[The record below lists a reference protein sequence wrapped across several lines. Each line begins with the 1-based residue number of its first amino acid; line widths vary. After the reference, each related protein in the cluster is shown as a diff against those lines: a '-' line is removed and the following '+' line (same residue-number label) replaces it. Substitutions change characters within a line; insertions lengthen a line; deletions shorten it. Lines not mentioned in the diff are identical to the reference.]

1 MRRTGG
7 AGLAASLLTS
17 SSFLTRL
24 SRADTGQSYT
34 GDLVLITQTGASPD
48 KALPKLLE
56 AYQKAHLGIQVKLV
70 QYPEEKFVALYTAAQ
85 AAGEQVDVLMLNGQ
99 DLRRYATS
107 NALTSV
113 DDVGFKTRF
122 LPEALSTF
130 TIDDKLWGF
139 PSGALGGFIVFVNK
153 AILEKFNLQLPAT
166 YDDLKSIA
174 AVLHKNGIA
183 PFTHPGKIIYM
194 WPVWFF
200 TTFAQTSNNRS
211 IERTIEILSG
221 KGKFTDPDVVQ
232 GLDLVFQFGRDK
244 MFSQSVLGL
253 DFGNAKTELLTGK
266 ACFYLFH
273 DSITKPMLE
282 AKAPNF
288 ELDSMLMPNLVGRPV
303 ESQFPG
309 GPGVVLSLPAKVDP
323 SRKQAA
329 LDLIDFLTSDDS
341 DRESVELNGGAV
353 PVNVSVPPA
362 PISIY
367 TKEKSDI
374 SKLTIYLDWFCPPE
388 ITKVLQEGLQAG
400 VVGRTNAE
408 ALGKNLQAALDRLV
422 TSYTPT
428 RSSAKKFGPGHIPS
442 LKLLSTRK
450 SRFSSCLR
458 AEMRPPTKKT
468 TTKTLR
474 GFSTSSLVFVPMEVS
489 ASP

>member
-1 MRRTGG
+1 LRRTGG

-34 GDLVLITQTGASPD
+34 GDLVLITQTGTSPD

>member
-1 MRRTGG
+1 MKEFVPPRSDCSITRRDFLRRTGG
-7 AGLAASLLTS
+7 AGLAAGLLTS
-17 SSFLTRL
+17 TSFLSQI
-24 SRADTGQSYT
+24 SRADTSQGYSGT
-34 GDLVLITQTGASPD
+34 LVLITQTGASPD
-48 KALPKLLE
+48 KALPALLD
-56 AYQKAHLGIQVKLV
+56 AYQKAHPGIQVKVV

-107 NALTSV
+107 NALTSF
-113 DDVGFKTRF
+113 DDVSFKSRF
-122 LPEALSTF
+122 LPEALKTF

-139 PSGALGGFIVFVNK
+139 PSGALGGFIIFVNQ
-153 AILEKFNLQLPAT
+153 AILKKFNLQLPAT

-174 AVLHKNGIA
+174 AVLNKNGIA

-200 TTFAQTSNNRS
+200 TTFAQSSNNRS

-232 GLDLVFQFGRDK
+232 GIDLVCQFGRDK

-253 DFGNAKTELLTGK
+253 DFGNAQTELLNGK

-273 DSITKPMLE
+273 DSIAKPML
-282 AKAPNF
+282 AANAPNF
-288 ELDSMLMPNLVGRPV
+288 ELGSMLMPNLVGRQV

-309 GPGVVLSLPAKVDP
+309 GPGVVLSMPAKVDP

-329 LDLIDFLTSDDS
+329 LDLIDFLTSDDA
-341 DRESVELNGGAV
+341 DRKSIELNGGAV
-353 PVNVSVPPA
+353 PVNSAVPTA

-367 TKEKSDI
+367 TKEKADI
-374 SKLTIYLDWFCPPE
+374 SKLTIYLDWFYPPE

-400 VVGRTNAE
+400 VVGRTSAE
-408 ALGKNLQAALDRLV
+408 ALGKSLQSTLDRLV
-422 TSYTPT
+422 AGGY
-428 RSSAKKFGPGHIPS
+428 KF
-442 LKLLSTRK
+442 
-450 SRFSSCLR
+450 
-458 AEMRPPTKKT
+458 A
-468 TTKTLR
+468 
-474 GFSTSSLVFVPMEVS
+474 
-489 ASP
+489 A

>member
-1 MRRTGG
+1 MKEFVPPRPDSLITRRDFLRRTGG

-17 SSFLTRL
+17 TSFLTRT
-24 SRADTGQSYT
+24 SRAHSAQSYT
-34 GDLVLITQTGASPD
+34 GSLVLITQTGASPD
-48 KALPKLLE
+48 KALPTLLD
-56 AYQKAHLGIQVKLV
+56 AYQKAHPGIEVKVV

-107 NALTSV
+107 DALTSF
-113 DDVGFKTRF
+113 DDVSFKSRF
-122 LPEALSTF
+122 LPEALNTF
-130 TIDDKLWGF
+130 TIDGKLWGF

-153 AILEKFNLQLPAT
+153 AMLDKYKLPLPAT

-174 AVLHKNGIA
+174 SVLHKDGIA
-183 PFTHPGKIIYM
+183 SFTHPGKIIYM

-221 KGKFTDPDVVQ
+221 KGKFTDADVVQ
-232 GLDLVFQFGRDK
+232 GLDLVFQFARDK

-253 DFGNAKTELLTGK
+253 DFGNAQTELVNGK

-273 DSITKPMLE
+273 DSIAKPMLE
-282 AKAPNF
+282 SKAPNF

-309 GPGVVLSLPAKVDP
+309 GPGVVLSMPAKVDP

-341 DRESVELNGGAV
+341 DRQSIQLNGGAV
-353 PVNVSVPPA
+353 PVNADVPTA

-367 TKEKSDI
+367 TKEKADI
-374 SKLTIYLDWFCPPE
+374 SKLVIYLDWFYPPE
-388 ITKVLQEGLQAG
+388 ITKTLQEGLQAG
-400 VVGRTNAE
+400 VVGRTTAE
-408 ALGKNLQAALDRLV
+408 ALGKNLQATLDRLV
-422 TSYTPT
+422 AGGY
-428 RSSAKKFGPGHIPS
+428 KF
-442 LKLLSTRK
+442 
-450 SRFSSCLR
+450 
-458 AEMRPPTKKT
+458 A
-468 TTKTLR
+468 
-474 GFSTSSLVFVPMEVS
+474 
-489 ASP
+489 A

>member
-1 MRRTGG
+1 MKESVSPRPDSLISRRAFLRRTGG

-17 SSFLTRL
+17 SSFLSRL
-24 SRADTGQSYT
+24 SRADTSQSYT
-34 GDLVLITQTGASPD
+34 GNLVLITQTGASPD

-56 AYQKAHLGIQVKLV
+56 AYQKGRPGIQVKLV

-107 NALTSV
+107 NALASL
-113 DDVGFKTRF
+113 DDVSFKTRF
-122 LPEALSTF
+122 LPEALDTF
-130 TIDDKLWGF
+130 TIDGKLWGF

-153 AILEKFNLQLPAT
+153 AILQKFKLQLPAT
-166 YDDLKSIA
+166 HDDLKSIA
-174 AVLHKNGIA
+174 TVLHKNGIA
-183 PFTHPGKIIYM
+183 TFTHPGKIIYM

-200 TTFAQTSNNRS
+200 TTFAQSSNNRS

-253 DFGNAKTELLTGK
+253 DFGNAQTELLTGK

-273 DSITKPMLE
+273 DSITKPMLD
-282 AKAPNF
+282 AKASNF
-288 ELDSMLMPNLVGRPV
+288 ELDSMLMPNLVGKPV

-309 GPGVVLSLPAKVDP
+309 GPGIVLSLPAKIDP

-341 DRESVELNGGAV
+341 DRQSVELNGGAV
-353 PVNVSVPPA
+353 PVNVAVPPA

-367 TKEKSDI
+367 TKEKADI
-374 SKLTIYLDWFCPPE
+374 SKLTIYLDWFYPPE
-388 ITKVLQEGLQAG
+388 ITKALQEGLQAG
-400 VVGRTNAE
+400 VIGRTTAE
-408 ALGKNLQAALDRLV
+408 ALGKNLQATLDRLV
-422 TSYTPT
+422 SGGY
-428 RSSAKKFGPGHIPS
+428 KFA
-442 LKLLSTRK
+442 T
-450 SRFSSCLR
+450 
-458 AEMRPPTKKT
+458 
-468 TTKTLR
+468 
-474 GFSTSSLVFVPMEVS
+474 
-489 ASP
+489 

>member
-1 MRRTGG
+1 MKEFVPPRPDSSITRRAFLRRTGG

-17 SSFLTRL
+17 SSFLSQI

-34 GDLVLITQTGASPD
+34 GNLVLITQTGASPD
-48 KALPKLLE
+48 KSLPGLLA
-56 AYQKAHLGIQVKLV
+56 AYQKARPGIQVNLI

-107 NALTSV
+107 NALTSL
-113 DDVGFKTRF
+113 DDVSFKSRF
-122 LPEALSTF
+122 LPEALTPF
-130 TIDDKLWGF
+130 TIDGKLWGF

-153 AILEKFNLQLPAT
+153 AILQKFNLQVPAT
-166 YDDLKSIA
+166 YADLKSTA

-221 KGKFTDPDVVQ
+221 KGKFTDTDFVQ

-253 DFGNAKTELLTGK
+253 DFGNAQTELLTGK

-273 DSITKPMLE
+273 DSIAKPVL
-282 AKAPNF
+282 AANAPNF
-288 ELDSMLMPNLVGRPV
+288 ELDSMLMPNLVGPQV

-309 GPGVVLSLPAKVDP
+309 GPGVVLSIPAKIDP

-329 LDLIDFLTSDDS
+329 LDLIDFLTSDDA
-341 DRESVELNGGAV
+341 DRQSIQLNGGAV
-353 PVNVSVPPA
+353 PVNAAVPPT

-367 TKEKSDI
+367 TKEKADI
-374 SKLTIYLDWFCPPE
+374 SKLVIYLDWFYPPE

-400 VVGRTNAE
+400 VVGRTTAD
-408 ALGKNLQAALDRLV
+408 ALAQSLQATLDRLV
-422 TSYTPT
+422 SGGY
-428 RSSAKKFGPGHIPS
+428 KF
-442 LKLLSTRK
+442 
-450 SRFSSCLR
+450 
-458 AEMRPPTKKT
+458 
-468 TTKTLR
+468 
-474 GFSTSSLVFVPMEVS
+474 
-489 ASP
+489 AS

>member
-1 MRRTGG
+1 LRRTGG

-450 SRFSSCLR
+450 SQFSSCLR